1 MYFQKEEGKR
11 ILFRLFNGRLHFLK
25 TKIHILYSHNY
36 MTEDKKLRKIGK
48 EAFVYLSFYYPL
60 ATMECR
66 LLTQNRI
73 SDFHD

>member
-11 ILFRLFNGRLHFLK
+11 IL
-25 TKIHILYSHNY
+25 HNY